1 MIKNNCGTAKQGI
14 LSDDKII
21 LFSKTGN
28 NEKIELEV
36 KMLETLKNLEFPI
49 PSFKLGK
56 KNNVFTIEQQYI
68 KNSKLYKLSSDSFT
82 FSNKIKQHIK
92 HLVNLLIQNQMV
104 ISDLQFLYT
113 DENIYIIDPDNIFFI
128 TSNGVNHFHNNI
140 RYKMSYVIDKFN
152 QQINCLNSVCI

>member
-82 FSNKIKQHIK
+82 FSNKIKQQK
-92 HLVNLLIQNQMV
+92 C
-104 ISDLQFLYT
+104 
-113 DENIYIIDPDNIFFI
+113 
-128 TSNGVNHFHNNI
+128 
-140 RYKMSYVIDKFN
+140 R
-152 QQINCLNSVCI
+152 